1 MPIKPLTIRSTKT
14 TPEVQF
20 ENGSLTMRGE
30 SFPEDA
36 PEFYKRLVAW
46 LQEYSQTDYAKDK
59 TKATNF
65 TSKINFFNTASRGFL
80 LEMVSILNR
89 IYAGGHKVN
98 MLWYYDAEEG
108 IDEDDINFRDLI
120 DDFQVPV
127 EYKPYS
133 G

>member
-1 MPIKPLTIRSTKT
+1 MSITPLSVKSTKT

-20 ENGSLTMRGE
+20 MEGAMSMRGE

-36 PEFYKRLVAW
+36 PDFYKKLITW
-46 LQEYSQTDYAKDK
+46 LEGYSQSAYAKDK
-59 TKATNF
+59 TKSTKF
-65 TSKINFFNTASRGFL
+65 ISQINFFNTASRGFL
-80 LEMVSILNR
+80 LEMVSLLNR
-89 IYAGGHKVN
+89 MHIAGHKVH
-98 MLWYYDAEEG
+98 MTWFYDAEEG

-127 EYKPYS
+127 EYKPYN

>member
-1 MPIKPLTIRSTKT
+1 MSIDPLSIKSTKT

-20 ENGSLTMRGE
+20 RDGLLTMRGE

-36 PEFYKRLVAW
+36 PEFYKRLVTWVDAYSNT
-46 LQEYSQTDYAKDK
+46 EYAHDK
-59 TKATNF
+59 TKTTSF

-89 IYAGGHKVN
+89 IYVGEHQVSII
-98 MLWYYDAEEG
+98 WYYDAEEG
-108 IDEDDINFRDLI
+108 IDEDDINFKDLI

-127 EYKPYS
+127 EYKPYL

>member
-1 MPIKPLTIRSTKT
+1 MSIAPLSIKSTKT

-20 ENGSLTMRGE
+20 QNGSLAMRGE

-36 PEFYKRLVAW
+36 PEFYKRLVVW
-46 LQEYSQTDYAKDK
+46 MDGYSRTEYALDK
-59 TKATNF
+59 TKYTAF

-89 IYAGGHKVN
+89 IYATGHKVIIT
-98 MLWYYDAEEG
+98 WYYDAEEG
-108 IDEDDINFRDLI
+108 IDEDDINFKELI

-127 EYKPYS
+127 EYKPYTE
-133 G
+133 

>member
-1 MPIKPLTIRSTKT
+1 MSIAPLSIKSTKT

-20 ENGSLTMRGE
+20 QAGSLSMRGE

-36 PEFYKRLVAW
+36 PEFYKRLVSW
-46 LQEYSQTDYAKDK
+46 VDEYSQDDYARDK
-59 TKATNF
+59 TKNTIF

-89 IYAGGHKVN
+89 IHTNGHKVQIV
-98 MLWYYDAEEG
+98 WYYDAEEG
-108 IDEDDINFRDLI
+108 IDEDDINFKDLI

-127 EYKPYS
+127 EYKPYA